1 MRIQLATI
9 RNVDIK
15 GPTSHPFPICWERG
29 ISCLVGCHAPSRN
42 HVNMRTL
49 SSEVAA
55 MLNPV
60 PIMACS
66 WADKEQGKKKVT
78 AGVVCCGQKCLGT
91 RFTGQVGQ
99 RGNHFTS
106 ASTNGMASQQFL
118 LQ

>member
-1 MRIQLATI
+1 
-9 RNVDIK
+9 
-15 GPTSHPFPICWERG
+15 
-29 ISCLVGCHAPSRN
+29 
-42 HVNMRTL
+42 MRTL

-91 RFTGQVGQ
+91 RFTGQVDQ

-118 LQ
+118 LQYSFAICAAPLEGACRSHVSCVSPTCFHTTPSN